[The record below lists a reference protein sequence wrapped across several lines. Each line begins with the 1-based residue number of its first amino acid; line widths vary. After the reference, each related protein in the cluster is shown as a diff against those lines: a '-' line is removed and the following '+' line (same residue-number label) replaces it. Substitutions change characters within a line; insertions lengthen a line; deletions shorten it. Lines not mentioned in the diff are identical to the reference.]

1 MGERDR
7 EGGEEG
13 RRREERECKKEGGM
27 EGRRER
33 GGEGRREREIIPL
46 YNLEGKE
53 HSDHIHS
60 CFRVH
65 LWVHK

>member
-1 MGERDR
+1 
-7 EGGEEG
+7 
-13 RRREERECKKEGGM
+13 M

-53 HSDHIHS
+53 HSDHIYS